1 MENFINQ
8 LEEHLKTSDEIDL
21 IEDLINGVIS
31 GQHILTFESE
41 RLSAIEALDHLKT
54 CHIFQMYRED
64 IELKNIF
71 FSELAHL
78 KDTWSC
84 YADLPDR
91 QVYTKTEQGLNHMSV
106 FYRFKVPTNMF
117 FPLALLSEV
126 DLFKEWIPSV
136 LKSEILENKS
146 DFRKIVQVQR

>member
-1 MENFINQ
+1 
-8 LEEHLKTSDEIDL
+8 
-21 IEDLINGVIS
+21 
-31 GQHILTFESE
+31 
-41 RLSAIEALDHLKT
+41 
-54 CHIFQMYRED
+54 MYRED

-71 FSELAHL
+71 FSELSHL

-146 DFRKIVQVQR
+146 DFRKIVHVQRQFPFPLSNRELIICASAMLVKERRGAMVMLRSMNDERKQIWDP